1 MSQETLLFAVLVVL
15 GLYGVRWTQRLAPL
29 RSELPLKTL
38 LATLLCA
45 FVVGL
50 ALTGTPVTPPLRVLT
65 LIIAPLY
72 ILAPFVLTALARGR
86 FYRPAARLAD
96 LLYWSPEGRGGIKR
110 LIAQVALQQDDPEM
124 ALELL
129 PEGAGDTLRLQV
141 YALQERWLELLAL
154 SVPERGDNAFL
165 GLAARLQAHLALNNE
180 TAAEDELN
188 RMTARWEAQGQGPL
202 GYRSITL
209 SKARLAA
216 YRGDFAGAQRELQTP
231 LPGVPPYRVLEI
243 LASAAERAHNDGAAG
258 KLYAQ
263 AHTYAPPR
271 RKAQLEDTLRRYG
284 QEVPETP
291 RQGFSVATFSLA
303 GFLLA
308 LYALQ
313 LWVDGRYGVRSWALT
328 AGFLTIP
335 DAAVPGADAP
345 WRYLSYAYV
354 HGGLLHIALNTWVL
368 IDIGRLYESRRP
380 WGSLLTAFVFGSVMG
395 AYLTFVSQGGAP
407 PGVVGASG
415 GVLGVAGALL
425 ADTWRGRGARD
436 RLLTRSLLQWVGLIV
451 IFSLVIPNVSLWGHI
466 GGLVGGLLWGFAR
479 QGLPKLPRL
488 DLWAGLISLAL
499 LGYALVGALEWL
511 ARNAPQL

>member
-1 MSQETLLFAVLVVL
+1 MSQETLLLVVLTVL

-29 RSELPLKTL
+29 GSELPLKTI

-45 FVVGL
+45 FVAAL
-50 ALTGTPVTPPLRVLT
+50 ALAGTPAT
-65 LIIAPLY
+65 LAVRSFTLVVGPLY

-86 FYRPAARLAD
+86 FYTLAATLAEG
-96 LLYWSPEGRGGIKR
+96 LYWSSAGRGGIKR
-110 LIAQVALQQDDPEM
+110 LVAQVALQQDDPDA

-129 PEGAGDTLRLQV
+129 PDGAGDTLRVQV
-141 YALQERWLELLAL
+141 YALQERWHDLLAL
-154 SVPERGDNAFL
+154 PLPERGDNAFL
-165 GLAARLQAHLALNNE
+165 GLAARVQAHLELGDE
-180 TAAEDELN
+180 TAAEDELE

-202 GYRSITL
+202 GYRSLTL
-209 SKARLAA
+209 SRARLAA
-216 YRGDFAGAQRELQTP
+216 YRGDLAEAQRELQTP

-243 LASAAERAHNDGAAG
+243 LASAAERARNESAAG

-263 AHTYAPPR
+263 AYAYAPPR
-271 RKAQLEDTLRRYG
+271 KKERLEETLRRYG
-284 QEVPETP
+284 QEVPEEP
-291 RQGFSVATFSLA
+291 RRGLSLATFSLT
-303 GFLLA
+303 GVLLA
-308 LYALQ
+308 LYLFQ
-313 LWVDGRYGVRSWALT
+313 LWVDGRYGARSWALV

-335 DAAVPGADAP
+335 DASVSGANAP

-354 HGGLLHIALNTWVL
+354 HGGLLHIALNAWVL
-368 IDIGRLYESRRP
+368 VDIGRLYESRRP
-380 WGSLLTAFVFGSVMG
+380 WGSLLTAFVFGSAMG

-451 IFSLVIPNVSLWGHI
+451 IFSLAIPNVSLWGHI

-479 QGLPKLPRL
+479 QGLPKTPQL
-488 DLWAGLISLAL
+488 DLYAGFASLLL
-499 LGYALVGALEWL
+499 LGYALFGALAWL
-511 ARNAPQL
+511 ARYAPQL